1 MTTATEKELTM
12 SHSILRNVLIGCV
25 VTRLVMDVW
34 YDILEGL
41 LWPMDEE
48 TVKSLLS
55 VSSFNEEE
63 CQMDLLSGKVD
74 PRQLDRDAKEC
85 WCNYHDDGAQMGNR
99 MPKVFDET
107 VKDLVGFAS
116 FGLFGSVYL
125 PEYLHKMM
133 VLCVMLSAN
142 REWLKNVVHILL
154 IFMSLVYD
162 PFVAIGIYG
171 IVTLTP
177 TPSKGGTKVD

>member
-1 MTTATEKELTM
+1 
-12 SHSILRNVLIGCV
+12 
-25 VTRLVMDVW
+25 
-34 YDILEGL
+34 
-41 LWPMDEE
+41 
-48 TVKSLLS
+48 
-55 VSSFNEEE
+55 
-63 CQMDLLSGKVD
+63 
-74 PRQLDRDAKEC
+74 
-85 WCNYHDDGAQMGNR
+85 
-99 MPKVFDET
+99 
-107 VKDLVGFAS
+107 
-116 FGLFGSVYL
+116 
-125 PEYLHKMM
+125 MM

>member
-1 MTTATEKELTM
+1 
-12 SHSILRNVLIGCV
+12 
-25 VTRLVMDVW
+25 MDVW

-41 LWPMDEE
+41 LWPEGDES
-48 TVKSLLS
+48 VKSLLS
-55 VSSFNEEE
+55 ASSFNEEE
-63 CQMDLLSGKVD
+63 CQMELLFGKVD

-99 MPKVFDET
+99 MPKVFDEPM
-107 VKDLVGFAS
+107 KSLAGSNFDS
-116 FGLFGSVYL
+116 FFGMYAA
-125 PEYLHKMM
+125 EYLHKLM

-162 PFVAIGIYG
+162 PFIAMGMYG

-177 TPSKGGTKVD
+177 TPSKGDTKVD